1 MSGISTIYCIGSG
14 GGFMG
19 GDGPNPILAQ
29 IWLGEGCRM
38 WYEARYFEKGF
49 GPLGQLKTL
58 IPPEPDGPDNLLDA
72 CLAFFP
78 KASRPARRSPRCW
91 SSWATWSGWTS
102 TPLPRTFRRHG
113 RTSGRNLDRSSQNC
127 LCGRLRCGCRT
138 NRHDRRGRDAPL
150 MNQPRWA
157 PVPNS
162 ARAVPFQR

>member
-78 KASRPARRSPRCW
+78 KAFETCPSLATVLEQLGDMERLDFDAAPEDIPAAWTNFREESRSEFAKLPLWEAEMRLSDKPA
-91 SSWATWSGWTS
+91 
-102 TPLPRTFRRHG
+102 
-113 RTSGRNLDRSSQNC
+113 
-127 LCGRLRCGCRT
+127 
-138 NRHDRRGRDAPL
+138 
-150 MNQPRWA
+150 
-157 PVPNS
+157 
-162 ARAVPFQR
+162 